1 MTKTKKKKYE
11 KPQVRKVDLDGKTS
25 VLGFCK
31 TSGYSGPLITNSC
44 TLVGSCSQPGS

>member
-11 KPQVRKVDLDGKTS
+11 KPEVKRVDLDGRTS

-31 TSGYSGPLITNSC
+31 TTGIRGPAMNNC
-44 TLVGSCSQPGS
+44 KLVGSCSAIGS

>member
-11 KPQVRKVDLDGKTS
+11 KPQLRRVNLDGRTS

-31 TSGYSGPLITNSC
+31 TSGGRGPLTANCKVVS
-44 TLVGSCSQPGS
+44 SCSALGS